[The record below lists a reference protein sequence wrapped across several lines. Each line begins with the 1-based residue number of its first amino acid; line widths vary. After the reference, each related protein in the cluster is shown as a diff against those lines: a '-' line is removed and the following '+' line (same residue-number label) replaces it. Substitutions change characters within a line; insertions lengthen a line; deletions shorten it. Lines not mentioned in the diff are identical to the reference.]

1 MNLKKSFIVVAFIAI
16 SLPAFVFQVSAQQKV
31 LFERAK
37 FTMETK
43 GDLEGAIELFEKII
57 VEYPEDRPVVAK
69 ALLHIGMCYEKL
81 GLKVAQN
88 AYQRI
93 VSEFAD
99 QIEVLNEARAR
110 LAALKLVS
118 PAEPEG
124 IVVRQVWAGSD
135 VDYLGAPSPDG
146 RYLSFVDWKT
156 GDLAIREI
164 ETGEN
169 RHLTNKGSWNESN
182 EFALFS
188 KWSPDSKQVVY
199 VWQYKDSMFDLR
211 VVGLDGS
218 KPRILYQNEE
228 VQFVYPYDSSPDGKH
243 ILACFSRKA
252 GTNQIVLISIA
263 DGSVRVLKTVVENF
277 LPDNMI
283 FSPDSRYIV
292 YDSPQNEDSPER
304 DIYLLLTDGSLEIP
318 LVEHPAN
325 DFLLGWAP
333 DGKNILFASNRTGTQ
348 DAWIIPFSD
357 GKTQGDPELIKRD
370 IGGIIPL
377 GFTQEGS
384 YYYALQTG
392 MRDVYIAML
401 DLKQGKLLTP
411 PKKVSQRYIGSNVSP
426 DWSPDGKYLAYV
438 SDRSHMS
445 GIADSRVLCIRSD
458 KTGKERQL
466 SLKMSSFQQ
475 PRWSFDGR
483 SIFIYGRE
491 KQQRQKI
498 YQIDAQTGDF
508 IPTSQYMPKKWLR
521 SIRFL
526 NEKEIFYM
534 HYNLNNKLFR
544 ILLRNLETGK
554 EKELYKTSFSTR
566 PTKYRRQLAL
576 STDGRW
582 LAFIEGSF
590 LKVMPAAGGEP
601 RDLFKLK
608 ESEGITALAWTADSR
623 EVLIARSLSSAQDQ
637 KCELWRIPVEGGEPQ
652 SLGLAMDR
660 LLHLC
665 VHPDGQRIAF
675 TAGNASAEIWVM
687 ENFLPENKKE

>member
-1 MNLKKSFIVVAFIAI
+1 MKSHVFAVAVLAFTFIW
-16 SLPAFVFQVSAQQKV
+16 VSSGYAQQTAEQ
-31 LFERAK
+31 LYLSGLYE
-37 FTMETK
+37 EEIK
-43 GDLEGAIELFEKII
+43 GELEAAITIYEKII
-57 VEYPEDRPVVAK
+57 SEYPENRPVVAK

-81 GLKVAQN
+81 GLQVAQN
-88 AYQRI
+88 AYERI
-93 VSEFAD
+93 ISEFAD

-110 LAALKLVS
+110 LAALEVII

-124 IVVRQVWAGSD
+124 IVVRQVW
-135 VDYLGAPSPDG
+135 VDPLDINGEVSPDG
-146 RYLSFVDWKT
+146 RYISFVDWST
-156 GDLAIREI
+156 GDIAVRDLDTGKNRRLTSEGSLVKSI
-164 ETGEN
+164 EV
-169 RHLTNKGSWNESN
+169 
-182 EFALFS
+182 ALYS
-188 KWSPDSKQVVY
+188 RWSPDGKQVFYTWYTYEDVMM
-199 VWQYKDSMFDLR
+199 DCR
-211 VVGLDGS
+211 IVGLDGS

-426 DWSPDGKYLAYV
+426 DWSPDGEYLAYV
-438 SDRSHMS
+438 SNKRYMS
-445 GIADSRVLCIRSD
+445 GTPDSRVLCIRSD
-458 KTGKERQL
+458 ETGKERQL
-466 SLKMSSFQQ
+466 SLKLSSFEKL
-475 PRWSFDGR
+475 RWSPDGR

-491 KQQRQKI
+491 KQESQKI

-508 IPTSQYMPKKWLR
+508 IPIGQYMPKTKLR
-521 SIRFL
+521 ESCFL
-526 NEKEIFYM
+526 DKKEIFYT
-534 HYNLNNKLFR
+534 HYNSNTKLFR

-608 ESEGITALAWTADSR
+608 ESERITTFVWTADSR
-623 EVLIARSLSSAQDQ
+623 EVLIAKTLSSAQEPSF
-637 KCELWRIPVEGGEPQ
+637 ELWRIPVEGGEPQ
-652 SLGLAMDR
+652 SLGGLAMEYIR
-660 LLHLC
+660 GLC
-665 VHPDGQRIAF
+665 VHPDGRRIAF
-675 TAGNASAEIWVM
+675 TAGDDSAEIWVM
-687 ENFLPENKKE
+687 ENFLPEIKK